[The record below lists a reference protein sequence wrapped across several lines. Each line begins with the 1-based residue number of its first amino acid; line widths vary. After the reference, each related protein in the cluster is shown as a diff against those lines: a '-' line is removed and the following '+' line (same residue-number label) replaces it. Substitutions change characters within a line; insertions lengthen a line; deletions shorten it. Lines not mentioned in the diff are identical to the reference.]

1 MSLAS
6 ITRLALRQERWASI
20 GWVAGVGALSLLYTA
35 SFKSIAGAKAAA
47 INNYPDSIKQA
58 LNLQDLTSPAGYLAS
73 TVFGIPLLLL
83 TSIYVI
89 TAATRAIAGDEES
102 GALDLLLSY
111 PIGRTGFILARFAAI
126 GVVIECQALAI
137 LAVLAATR
145 DPAGLYANSSD
156 VVFTLLMWL
165 AFARCLGGIALLVSA
180 AVGRRSPALVISA
193 SIALITYL
201 AGSFLPLIKGL
212 RWIRE
217 ISPYYWFTGNDP
229 LRNGLQVEH
238 FVAMIAVG
246 VLATALATV
255 AFNRR
260 DLRV

>member
-1 MSLAS
+1 MSVTS
-6 ITRLALRQERWASI
+6 VTRLTLRQDRWSSI
-20 GWVAGVGALSLLYTA
+20 GWVAGIGALSLLYTA

-89 TAATRAIAGDEES
+89 TTTTRAIAGDEES

-111 PIGRTGFILARFAAI
+111 PIGRTGFLLARFGAM
-126 GVVIECQALAI
+126 GLVIECQGVMM

-145 DPAGLYANSSD
+145 DPSGLSANSAD
-156 VVFTLLMWL
+156 VVYTLIMWL
-165 AFARCLGGIALLVSA
+165 AFARCLGGIGLLVSA
-180 AVGRRSPALVISA
+180 TVGRRAIALAISA
-193 SIALITYL
+193 AIALITYL
-201 AGSFLPLIKGL
+201 ASSFLPLIKGL
-212 RWIRE
+212 HWIRE

-229 LRNGLQVEH
+229 LRNGLQVPH
-238 FVAMIAVG
+238 LIALIAVG
-246 VLATALATV
+246 MIATVLAAV

-260 DLRV
+260 DLHA